1 MATINGNQKKLTVSG
16 EAIESAVNSK
26 HEHSNSAVLDKLSD
40 NNGTLQYNGAD
51 ITGGSATEYTL
62 PTASETVL
70 GGVKVDGSTIT
81 VTNGVIKSK
90 QATIDST
97 LNSTSTNAIQNK
109 AVNAALLNKQDK
121 LTAGDNVT
129 IANNKI
135 SVDLTLST
143 ATDEEIKN
151 HIASLYE

>member
-1 MATINGNQKKLTVSG
+1 M
-16 EAIESAVNSK
+16 
-26 HEHSNSAVLDKLSD
+26 
-40 NNGTLQYNGAD
+40 AD
-51 ITGGSATEYTL
+51 IDSLKEEYRSNLTQCIQRVKTELDNKASADDLTELQTQVDIIKTNGSATKYTL
-62 PTASETVL
+62 PTASETDL

-121 LTAGDNVT
+121 LTAGNNVT

>member
-1 MATINGNQKKLTVSG
+1 M
-16 EAIESAVNSK
+16 
-26 HEHSNSAVLDKLSD
+26 
-40 NNGTLQYNGAD
+40 AD
-51 ITGGSATEYTL
+51 IDSLKKEYRSNLTQCMQRVKTELDNKASADDLTELQTQVDIIKTNGSATEYTL

-151 HIASLYE
+151 HIAALYK